1 MDMISELETL
11 CLLNGISGD
20 ENRVRDYII
29 SQIGN
34 KAEVSVDN
42 LGNVIAFCKGE
53 KTPKN
58 KVMVSAH
65 MDEVGMIVTYIN
77 SDGTLKISA
86 VGGIDERVVYGRRV
100 SVGKS
105 GIIGVVGG
113 KAVHNLTAEERKKA
127 VPFSELT
134 VDIGADSREE
144 AEKLCA
150 LGDSVCFVSEFCRFG
165 EGFLKCK
172 AIDDRAGCAI
182 MLKIIREGVKYDTY
196 FTFVV
201 QEEIGLRGSTCAAY
215 TVNPDF
221 AFVLESTTAADIP
234 SASGA
239 DRVCELGKGPV
250 VSYMDRHTIYDKEL
264 YSLAFETAKENGIPC
279 QTKTKVAGGNDAG
292 AIHLSRGGVRTAAI
306 SLPCRYLHSP
316 SCVIKGEDFE
326 NAYRLTK
333 LLLDRTYNK

>member
-34 KAEVSVDN
+34 KAEIRVDN

-127 VPFSELT
+127 LERDKKSFFLMLFNLVFPISNAINHTTCCFRNRCK
-134 VDIGADSREE
+134 IN
-144 AEKLCA
+144 
-150 LGDSVCFVSEFCRFG
+150 CFVS
-165 EGFLKCK
+165 
-172 AIDDRAGCAI
+172 
-182 MLKIIREGVKYDTY
+182 
-196 FTFVV
+196 
-201 QEEIGLRGSTCAAY
+201 
-215 TVNPDF
+215 
-221 AFVLESTTAADIP
+221 
-234 SASGA
+234 
-239 DRVCELGKGPV
+239 
-250 VSYMDRHTIYDKEL
+250 
-264 YSLAFETAKENGIPC
+264 
-279 QTKTKVAGGNDAG
+279 
-292 AIHLSRGGVRTAAI
+292 
-306 SLPCRYLHSP
+306 
-316 SCVIKGEDFE
+316 
-326 NAYRLTK
+326 
-333 LLLDRTYNK
+333 